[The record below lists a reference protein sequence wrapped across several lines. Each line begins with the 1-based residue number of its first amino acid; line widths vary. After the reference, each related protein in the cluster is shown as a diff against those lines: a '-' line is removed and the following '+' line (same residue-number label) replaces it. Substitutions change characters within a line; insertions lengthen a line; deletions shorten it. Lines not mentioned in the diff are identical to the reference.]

1 MKKLCAILIIAAFML
16 PLLHSNTFAAT
27 EDYRGWAQGDSRWD
41 DMVMGDDPAATVE
54 DYGCASVSITKIL
67 RQSGAVGKGY
77 TPRDFVNHMNT
88 IGNYKM
94 LKDGK
99 SSGSIKSWKN
109 TCKAG
114 IGLTYGGASTDL
126 STKKAVSKAVGYV
139 EKGYYVIVKG
149 DTKYGT
155 HFCAVDNAKTMSN
168 GYLTIMNSWNTV
180 KNNINVKYSDVF
192 SSLSAVYY
200 FKAFE
205 TIDYTK
211 VESGTYYLKNN
222 ATGTY
227 VSVKDGI
234 DAARQPAILRAFDG
248 SSAMQLEVTYKAAG
262 STFRPLCCET
272 RLLEPK
278 REKDAV
284 TSGDTLYAIGVST
297 KRASNQGWAFQSVE
311 GGYVIHNMSNPK
323 CVLSAVNGELKMQ
336 TYSEGKANQI
346 WSLIP
351 VEEYKALTMESLV
364 ENEKTSYSIDP
375 GNTNGAAILIAAY
388 YEDERLLEATI
399 TNLVLDGDLLDGE
412 LPLRED
418 CSKVRLFL
426 INHAHIPL
434 CESHEHIME

>member
-1 MKKLCAILIIAAFML
+1 MKKLCVILIIAAFLL
-16 PLLHSNTFAAT
+16 PVLPVNTFAAT

-54 DYGCASVSITKIL
+54 DYGCASVSMTKLL

-126 STKKAVSKAVGYV
+126 STSKAVSKAIGYV

-149 DTKYGT
+149 NTKYGT
-155 HFCAVDNAKTMSN
+155 HFCAVDNAQTLSN
-168 GYLTIMNSWNTV
+168 GYLTIMNSWATV

-200 FKAFE
+200 FKAFG

-227 VSVKDGI
+227 VSVKDGV
-234 DAARQPAILRAFDG
+234 DAARQPVILSAFDG
-248 SSAMQLEVTYKAAG
+248 SSAMQLELTYKTAG
-262 STFRPLCCET
+262 STFRPLCSET

-284 TSGDTLYAIGVST
+284 TSGDTLYTVGVST
-297 KRASNQGWAFQSVE
+297 KRASNQGWSFQSVD

-336 TYSEGKANQI
+336 TYAEGKATQI

-351 VEEYKALTMESLV
+351 VEDLKPLTLESTL
-364 ENEKTSYSIDP
+364 ENGEISYSIEP
-375 GNTNGAAILIAAY
+375 GGAADVAFLITAY
-388 YEDERLLEATI
+388 YDDERLLETSV
-399 TNLVLDGDLLDGE
+399 TNLTLGEEMLTGSLL
-412 LPLRED
+412 LPEN

-426 INHAHIPL
+426 TNKSYVPL
-434 CESHEHIME
+434 CENREHAIQ